1 MSRQSVLARAKAAAL
16 AGMVDSCTVKHPTGQ
31 FTSPETGAVTPTWS
45 TTYSGVC
52 KVQQRQNA
60 IARPAKVG
68 EAEVFIAR
76 LELHLPTTV
85 TGVASDD
92 LVTITASQ
100 LADLVGRTFRIREL
114 GHKTWTSALRFQ
126 MVEVTS

>member
-1 MSRQSVLARAKAAAL
+1 MSRQSVLLRAQAAAL
-16 AGMVDSCTVKHPTGQ
+16 AGMVDSCTVQHPSGQ
-31 FTSPETGAVTPTWS
+31 FTNPETGAVIAIYS

-52 KVQQRQNA
+52 KVQQRQTA

-76 LELHLPTTV
+76 LEIHLPTTV
-85 TGVASDD
+85 TGAASDD

-100 LADLVGRTFRIREL
+100 LADLVGRTFRVREL
-114 GHKTWTSALRFQ
+114 GHKTWASALRFQ
-126 MVEVTS
+126 MIEVTS